1 MSSRSMAAGIC
12 SANER
17 FHATRVRHYSTLD
30 VAFWRGSAFIAPMRN
45 KVLHKDEHSP
55 VDPAVGALTDQE
67 KSGLLSNVAASV
79 PRCPGLSS
87 RRVRHGSRRAVC
99 RRPNPHPRQN
109 TSRSRLSRVARTRML
124 RGVEGGRGES
134 RPGGSNLAPLSRR
147 GQPA

>member
-1 MSSRSMAAGIC
+1 MQMSASMPPGYGITV
-12 SANER
+12 
-17 FHATRVRHYSTLD
+17 HSTLHFG
-30 VAFWRGSAFIAPMRN
+30 VVLPLSHIMRN